1 MTFSFTPTCSLPP
14 ENTKFTSTPNVRST
28 LDIVWTCFSILLL
41 CTWSVQHLNIQP
53 QIKARAV
60 GQYIRLTVFLVKRKA
75 KWMLLTL
82 MAPEILIGLA
92 LSQFIAA
99 RHGIDTMQELA
110 CEDGVEWT
118 MEHSHF
124 ADMGGFVIWF
134 PDDTGA
140 RDSIGDTK
148 SDNAM
153 AGENELAAAIP
164 SRSSTVGDVPG
175 KPTIGHLEEA
185 PS

>member
-1 MTFSFTPTCSLPP
+1 MYHSTVSEKALFHNLTLDLLLLRSKPHSLRTVLEKCIHIAMQFSFTPICSLPP
-14 ENTKFTSTPNVRST
+14 ENTRFTSTPNVRST

-53 QIKARAV
+53 HIKARAV

-124 ADMGGFVIWF
+124 A
-134 PDDTGA
+134 
-140 RDSIGDTK
+140 
-148 SDNAM
+148 
-153 AGENELAAAIP
+153 
-164 SRSSTVGDVPG
+164 
-175 KPTIGHLEEA
+175 
-185 PS
+185 